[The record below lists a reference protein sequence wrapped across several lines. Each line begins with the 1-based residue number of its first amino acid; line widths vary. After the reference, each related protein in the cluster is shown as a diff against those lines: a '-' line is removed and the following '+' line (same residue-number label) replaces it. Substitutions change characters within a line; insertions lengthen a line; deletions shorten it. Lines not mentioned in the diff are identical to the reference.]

1 MAASSPLTQ
10 GRDRKGNMVYTQN
23 YHLLC
28 NNAEFSFHEILEYQV
43 QYTLQDGKISKV
55 ETDLI
60 GMSTMVTA
68 ESFNA
73 GAVMIYSQFND
84 ENEIIGSMLI
94 FGGSVG
100 QKRIYMLTNPS
111 EENPF
116 EEYYLTSVKQ
126 TNFRARVVGE
136 DDRVSLTQVRY
147 NALLMK
153 NRHLFNRWDQRYLLD
168 HSLRVGNNIVPFNF
182 NLIVDYQKRNAQ
194 DGNSIYSPHQ
204 PLQLLHN
211 QNIMNV
217 SAGSSPELLKI
228 LKSMHTSTDAV
239 RMPGALE
246 LIM

>member
-1 MAASSPLTQ
+1 MTATESLQMAASSPFTQ
-10 GRDRKGNMVYTQN
+10 GTDKKHRTVYTQN

-43 QYTLQDGKISKV
+43 KYTLEDGKISGV

-60 GMSTMVTA
+60 GMTTMVTA

-73 GAVMIYSQFND
+73 GSVMIYSQFND

-100 QKRIYMLTNPS
+100 AKRIYLISNPS

-116 EEYYLTSVKQ
+116 EEYYLTSVKH

-147 NALLMK
+147 NNLGMFYK
-153 NRHLFNRWDQRYLLD
+153 HLFNRWDQSYHLD

-182 NLIVDYQKRNAQ
+182 NLIVDHQIGAR
-194 DGNSIYSPHQ
+194 DGDYIYSPH
-204 PLQLLHN
+204 
-211 QNIMNV
+211 
-217 SAGSSPELLKI
+217 
-228 LKSMHTSTDAV
+228 
-239 RMPGALE
+239 
-246 LIM
+246 